1 MVSSPNS
8 ILYPRIE
15 VLSKLLTHLDF
26 PKSHRIVH
34 FAKWKMYFRCFQ
46 VYIRP
51 ILHLNLVLQSWKV
64 MSILSLSLRSIRIP
78 KVQDWILQKSM
89 NISKNMELQM
99 CKADQ
104 RNDQVLGNEFGLWLS
119 NRLEDNHL
127 DGKNIFYFFL
137 IYNNFFEWVILAD
150 NFSVKTGQI
159 HKNETKLFTPEFTV
173 WPDPCFFKWLHV
185 SLRIHTQK
193 WCYQIEIFRT

>member
-1 MVSSPNS
+1 MVSSPSS

-26 PKSHRIVH
+26 PKSLPIFH
-34 FAKWKMYFRCFQ
+34 FVKWKMYFRYFQ
-46 VYIRP
+46 GNIRS
-51 ILHLNLVLQSWKV
+51 ILHLNLALQSWKV

-78 KVQDWILQKSM
+78 KVQDRILQKSK
-89 NISKNMELQM
+89 NISKNMEHQM

-104 RNDQVLGNEFGLWLS
+104 RNDQALGNEFDLWLS
-119 NRLEDNHL
+119 NRLEDNHQ

-137 IYNNFFEWVILAD
+137 IYNNFFEWVIL
-150 NFSVKTGQI
+150 GQNGSNSQKRDQTVHSWI
-159 HKNETKLFTPEFTV
+159 TV

-185 SLRIHTQK
+185 SLRIHAQK
-193 WCYQIEIFRT
+193 WCYQIKIFRT